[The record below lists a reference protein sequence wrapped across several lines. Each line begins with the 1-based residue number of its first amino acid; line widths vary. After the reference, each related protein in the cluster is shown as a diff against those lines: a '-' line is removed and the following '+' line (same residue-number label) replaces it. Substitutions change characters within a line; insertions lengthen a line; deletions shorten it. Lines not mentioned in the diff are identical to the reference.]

1 MTTTQK
7 LEPWTPTTEPRA
19 SRHFFLLLLATAF
32 VALCFLVK
40 PLAPVLLF
48 AAVLASTLTPLYDR
62 LTRRMRGH
70 RQASSIV
77 FVLAFFLIVLAP
89 VLAALASAI
98 NDVVAVS
105 QSVSEQL
112 EKGGM
117 DAIITRL
124 PPFMQER
131 VLALD
136 LDTVALREKIGEAS
150 GKVLTVTG
158 MFLKATGDAIFAL
171 VMLLIALIVFLTD
184 GPRIVHWLDEVMPL
198 ERGQTAEIFREFR
211 KISTSVIIG
220 NFGTSAIQSLVALAG
235 YLIARAPSPIVLT
248 IITFLMS
255 LVPSVGGAGVC
266 LIVGL
271 GLLVAGKTGMGIF
284 LCIWALAVVG
294 IVDNVVKPKLV
305 KRGMRLHG
313 ALVFFAIIA
322 GIAAFGAS
330 GLLLGPIIVTF
341 ALTLIRI
348 YKRDFKQELLDDEA
362 APAQPAAAVD
372 PRARGSTAGAGSG
385 AGSGALLR

>member
-1 MTTTQK
+1 MKEMTTTQK

-48 AAVLASTLTPLYDR
+48 AAVLASSLTPLYNK
-62 LTRRMRGH
+62 LTARMGNH
-70 RQASSIV
+70 RQASAIV
-77 FVLAFFLIVLAP
+77 FVLVFFIVVLAP
-89 VLAALASAI
+89 ILAAVASAV
-98 NDVVAVS
+98 NDAVTVS

-112 EKGGM
+112 EKDGIN
-117 DAIITRL
+117 AIILRL
-124 PPFMQER
+124 PPVLQER

-136 LDTVALREKIGEAS
+136 LDTVALREKVGEAS
-150 GKVLTVTG
+150 GKVLTATG

-184 GPRIVHWLDEVMPL
+184 GPRIVQWLDDVMPL
-198 ERGQTAEIFREFR
+198 ERGQTHEIFREFR
-211 KISTSVIIG
+211 KISTSVIVG

-235 YLIARAPSPIVLT
+235 YFIAGAPSPLVLG

-255 LVPSVGGAGVC
+255 FVPAVGGAGVC
-266 LIVGL
+266 LLVGG
-271 GLLVAGKTGMGIF
+271 GLLLAGKTGMGIF
-284 LCIWALAVVG
+284 LCIWAIAVVG

-305 KRGMRLHG
+305 KRGVRLHG

-330 GLLLGPIIVTF
+330 GLLLGPLIVTF

-348 YKRDFKQELLDDEA
+348 YKRDFKADVSPGNGNGGVDS
-362 APAQPAAAVD
+362 PPAAASRV
-372 PRARGSTAGAGSG
+372 
-385 AGSGALLR
+385 